1 MHTDRQALIHQ
12 AIASELAIDCAEEV
26 SRIEAFLVQTTARQ
40 LNRRGLVLG
49 VSGGI
54 DSAVCAT
61 LATRAV
67 GRERVFAL
75 LMPERE
81 SSSDA
86 TERAR
91 CLCDSLGIGYAIE
104 DISEGLAGIGCYDRR
119 DEALR
124 RLFPD
129 YGPGWRHKIA
139 LTAVGNGRI
148 PRFDVIVE
156 TPEGRQMTKRLP
168 TDIYLQLVAAT
179 NFKQRLRKN
188 LEYFHAERLNYA
200 VLGTPNRLE
209 YELGFFVRGGDGLA
223 DVKPIAHLF
232 KTQVYAVAE
241 YLGVPEEIRRQPP
254 STDTYSL
261 PQTQEEFYFALSYD
275 RADVA
280 LHGLANGLA
289 AEQVAPALGLSAE
302 QTREI
307 FRDFDGKRR
316 VAARSLRQAL
326 VLADRPNALRQP
338 EPTDDSTGRP
348 IPADN

>member
-26 SRIEAFLVQTTARQ
+26 SRIEAFLAQTTARK

-61 LATRAV
+61 LAARAV
-67 GRERVFAL
+67 GHERVFAL

-81 SSSDA
+81 SSPDA
-86 TERAR
+86 TERAQR
-91 CLCDSLGIGYAIE
+91 LCESLGVSYSVE
-104 DISEGLAGIGCYDRR
+104 DISDGLSGIGCYTRR

-129 YGPGWRHKIA
+129 YGAGWRHKIVI
-139 LTAVGNGRI
+139 TAVGNGRI
-148 PRFDVIVE
+148 PRFDVVVE
-156 TPEGRQMTKRLP
+156 TPQGERETKRLP
-168 TDIYLQLVAAT
+168 TDVYLQLVAAT

-223 DVKPIAHLF
+223 DIKPIAHLF

-280 LHGLANGLA
+280 LHGLTHGLP
-289 AEQVAPALGLSAE
+289 AEQVAPALGLSAD
-302 QTREI
+302 QTRDI

-316 VAARSLRQAL
+316 VATRSLRQAL
-326 VLADRPNALRQP
+326 VLSDRPNALRQP
-338 EPTDDSTGRP
+338 ESTHDSTGQP
-348 IPADN
+348 IPADH